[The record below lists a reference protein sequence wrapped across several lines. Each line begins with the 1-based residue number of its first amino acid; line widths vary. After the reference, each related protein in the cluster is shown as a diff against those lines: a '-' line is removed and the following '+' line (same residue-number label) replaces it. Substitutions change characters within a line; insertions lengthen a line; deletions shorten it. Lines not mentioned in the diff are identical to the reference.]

1 LLNITHRPVARAQPY
16 AAKRWLASRDTQ
28 IEKERFTMNDRA
40 NQRLMGKVSIIT
52 GAGSGIGKAAAKAFA
67 REGAKLVLVG
77 RREVP
82 LNSTADAIRSEGGEA
97 IVVAA
102 DVSDA
107 KHVDQVM
114 ELTIRQFE
122 RLDNVFN
129 NAGIQGAA
137 DPIID
142 MAEADFDE
150 LIAINLK
157 GPWLMTRAALR
168 VMIPSER
175 PGAIVNTSSFLSTAA
190 TVGMSAYS
198 ASKAGLDAMIRAIA
212 LEAGPHGIRVNNIN
226 PGVIDT
232 PMLRAHGDDVIPPLA
247 ARAALGRVGTPED
260 IADAAVWLC
269 TDEAR
274 FITGQSILV
283 DGGFTIPGPR

>member
-1 LLNITHRPVARAQPY
+1 
-16 AAKRWLASRDTQ
+16 
-28 IEKERFTMNDRA
+28 MNNPA
-40 NQRLMGKVSIIT
+40 LQRLSGKVVIVT
-52 GAGSGIGKAAAKAFA
+52 GAGSGIGAVTARAFA
-67 REGAKLVLVG
+67 EDGAKVVLVG
-77 RREVP
+77 RREAP
-82 LNSTADAIRSEGGEA
+82 LVTVADSINSAGGQTL
-97 IVVAA
+97 VVTG

-107 KHVDQVM
+107 DDVDAVISHTVNHFQ
-114 ELTIRQFE
+114 
-122 RLDNVFN
+122 RLDFVFN
-129 NAGIQGAA
+129 NAGIQGEGGPITEMDEAA
-137 DPIID
+137 
-142 MAEADFDE
+142 FDE

-168 VMIPSER
+168 VMIAAGH

-190 TVGMSAYS
+190 TVGTSAYS

-212 LEAGPHGIRVNNIN
+212 LEVGPRGIRVNNIN

-232 PMLRAHGDDVIPPLA
+232 PMLRAHGDTIIPPLA

-260 IADAAVWLC
+260 IASVAVWLC